1 MTKNNPLLYPGI
13 KVAVMGMGVTG
24 RAAVRYGLHCG
35 AEVLVSD
42 NRPEQ
47 QFLAGEGGLLA
58 TADIKWE
65 AGGHSY
71 EFLSKADL
79 LLVSPGVD
87 LELPLLRR
95 LRDCGVKIAGELAV
109 AAGQIDVPII
119 AVTGTNGKTT
129 VTTLI
134 GEILKSTGKK
144 VFVGGNIGTPL
155 YEYLVNPDGYDMVVA
170 EVSSFQLESAGDFAP
185 DVALLLNITPDHLD
199 RHASME
205 KYIQAKMQLF
215 AHQRLGTVAIV
226 NGDDPL
232 CPALSPQLQA
242 VVQTFGTNDQCT
254 AVIKNNRIML
264 AVNEEPEEYRFE
276 GLGLERINHI
286 TLMNYAAAILAVR
299 FLGCSHLQTQ
309 AGLNAFCPLPHRIEF
324 VAEVHGVFYYNDSK
338 ATNTGAVIGAL
349 AQFPENVILLAGGR
363 DKGDDYSLLRESVLG
378 RVKKMIVFGESAG
391 LLRDALADLVD
402 IVTVESMENA
412 VRTAA
417 RDAVAGD
424 VVLLSPACAS
434 FDMFTSYGHRG
445 NEFKKAVLALPVL
458 LESQQAGFLS

>member
-1 MTKNNPLLYPGI
+1 MTENPLLYPGI

-24 RAAVRYGLHCG
+24 RAAIKYGLHCG
-35 AEVLVSD
+35 AAVMVSD
-42 NRPEQ
+42 SRPEQ
-47 QFLAGEGGLLA
+47 RFLDEEGEFLA

-65 AGGHSY
+65 SGGHSY

-87 LELPLLRR
+87 LELPLLKR
-95 LRDCGVKIAGELAV
+95 LRDSGVKIAGELAV
-109 AAGQIDVPII
+109 AAGQIDVPVV

-155 YEYLVNPDGYDMVVA
+155 YEYLVNPDSYDVVVA

-199 RHASME
+199 RHISME
-205 KYIQAKMQLF
+205 KYVQAKMQLF
-215 AHQRLGTVAIV
+215 MHQRPGAIAIT
-226 NGDDPL
+226 NGDDQLCRPL
-232 CPALSPQLQA
+232 SLQVQA
-242 VVQTFGTNDQCT
+242 VAQTFGAEEQCT
-254 AVIKNNRIML
+254 AVIRNNGITL
-264 AVNEEPEEYRFE
+264 AVNGELEDYRFE
-276 GLGLERINHI
+276 AMERINHI

-299 FLGCSHLQTQ
+299 SLGCSYLQTQ

-324 VAEVHGVFYYNDSK
+324 VAERSGVFYYNDSK

-363 DKGDDYSLLRESVLG
+363 DKADDYRLLRESVAD
-378 RVKKMIVFGESAG
+378 RVKKLIVFGESAM
-391 LLRDALADLVD
+391 LLKDALNDLVE
-402 IVTVESMENA
+402 IIQVNSMDDA

-417 RDAVAGD
+417 ADAVPGD

-445 NEFKKAVLALPVL
+445 NEFKKAVMALPAL
-458 LESQQAGFLS
+458 MESQQAGFVN

>member
-1 MTKNNPLLYPGI
+1 MTENPLLYPGI

-24 RAAVRYGLHCG
+24 RAAIHYGLHCR

-42 NRPEQ
+42 SRPEQ
-47 QFLAGEGGLLA
+47 RFLDEEGEFLG

-87 LELPLLRR
+87 LELPLLKR
-95 LRDCGVKIAGELAV
+95 LRDGGVKIAGELAV
-109 AAGQIDVPII
+109 AAGQIDVPVV

-134 GEILKSTGKK
+134 GEILESTGKK

-155 YEYLVNPDGYDMVVA
+155 YEYLINPNGYDIVVA
-170 EVSSFQLESAGDFAP
+170 EVSSFQLESAGGFAP

-199 RHASME
+199 RHISME
-205 KYIQAKMQLF
+205 KYVQAKMQLF
-215 AHQRLGTVAIV
+215 LYQRPGTVAIT

-232 CPALSPQLQA
+232 CRSLPPQMQA
-242 VVQTFGTNDQCT
+242 VTQTFGTQDQCT
-254 AVIKNNRIML
+254 AVISNNRITL
-264 AVNEEPEEYRFE
+264 AVNGELEEYRFE
-276 GLGLERINHI
+276 AMERINHI

-299 FLGCSHLQTQ
+299 FLGCSYSQTQ
-309 AGLNAFCPLPHRIEF
+309 AGLNAFCSLPHRIEF
-324 VAEVHGVFYYNDSK
+324 VAEINGVFYYNDSK

-349 AQFPENVILLAGGR
+349 TQFPGNVILLAGGR
-363 DKGDDYSLLRESVLG
+363 DKGDDYNLLRESVAG
-378 RVKKMIVFGESAG
+378 RVKKLIVFGESAI
-391 LLRDALADLVD
+391 LLKDALEDLVE
-402 IVTVESMENA
+402 ISQVQSMVDA

-417 RDAVAGD
+417 GDAVSGD

-445 NEFKKAVLALPVL
+445 NEFKKAVMALPVL
-458 LESQQAGFLS
+458 LESQQEGVGS